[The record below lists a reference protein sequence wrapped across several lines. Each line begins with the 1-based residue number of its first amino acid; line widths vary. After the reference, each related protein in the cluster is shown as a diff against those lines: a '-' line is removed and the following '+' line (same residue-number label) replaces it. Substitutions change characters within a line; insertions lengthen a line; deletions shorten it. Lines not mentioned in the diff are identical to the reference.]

1 MLLYRLLDYFFL
13 VFHLGIVIFNL
24 FGWIW
29 PKTRKANLVL
39 LLLTAASWF
48 GLGLIYG
55 IGFCP
60 FTEWHWQVLEKLGSR
75 PVEDSYMQYL
85 YRRVFHL
92 HFESILVNTVT
103 AVAFFVALAISLILN
118 IRDLLHKRRSARQE
132 NEVKKS

>member
-29 PKTRKANLVL
+29 PKTRKANLIL

-85 YRRVFHL
+85 YRRVFNQ
-92 HFESILVNTVT
+92 HFESSLVNTVT
-103 AVAFFVALAISLILN
+103 AVAFFVALAISLFLN
-118 IRDLLHKRRSARQE
+118 IRDLLRKRRSARQE
-132 NEVKKS
+132 KEVKKC